1 MDDVQLIKDRI
12 DVVTLISEYVPLKP
26 AGANWK
32 GVCPFHR
39 EKSPSFMAHRE
50 KQIWHCFGCGKG
62 GDIFSFLQEA
72 ESMSFGE
79 ALRVLAERAG
89 VTLTK
94 QSGVERGGDRDER
107 SRLREILT
115 LSQHFFEKVLHES
128 KAAQPARAYIERR
141 GVTPETAAQFHLGYI
156 PDGSV
161 WTTLTDFLTK
171 KRGYTLEE
179 CVAAG
184 VTKKHTESGRYYDVF
199 RGRVLFPIWD
209 MQGGIVGFTGR
220 LLQEQEGVGKYLN
233 TPETVLFDKGHIVY
247 ALNLAKQAAKE
258 AGFFVVVEGQMDVI
272 SCHQA
277 GMRNVVA
284 ASGTALTAAHV
295 AMLKRFAP
303 QVRMA
308 FDADAAGER
317 AAKRGIDIAIEAGL
331 DVRVIRI
338 PEGAGK
344 DPDECIKKDPKVW
357 EQAVAD
363 SQPVFAYYI
372 DRYVTPAVRKD
383 PNQLRDAGELL
394 ARELARVRD
403 PIVYDFWSQRI
414 ATALGVSGDA
424 IANKVKQ
431 LQATAH
437 PSAARAPSA
446 PVQVTV
452 APAQPRTRYALL
464 SEYVLCLL
472 VHTPAL
478 HSRVPLDARWFFGEE
493 DRALYNAIAG
503 GYTHDRHDSVTA
515 HRIDVLQLLSEEK
528 LFAFSARE
536 LGEEYDAAVERLHQ
550 EWRAAERARLGSEI
564 QRAQE
569 QGDAALVAQLS
580 QEFHQVTNL

>member
-1 MDDVQLIKDRI
+1 MDDVQLIKDRV

-50 KQIWHCFGCGKG
+50 KQMWHCFGCGKG

-89 VTLTK
+89 VTLTR
-94 QSGVERGGDRDER
+94 QTLQARGADKDER

-128 KAAQPARAYIERR
+128 KAAAVAREYIERR
-141 GVTPETAAQFHLGYI
+141 GVTPETATHFHLGFI
-156 PDGSV
+156 PEGSV

-171 KRGYTLEE
+171 KRDYTLEE

-184 VTKKHTESGRYYDVF
+184 VTKKHPDSGRYYDVF
-199 RGRVLFPIWD
+199 RGRVMFPIWD

-233 TPETVLFDKGHIVY
+233 TPETVLFDKGHLVY
-247 ALNLAKQAAKE
+247 GLNLAKQAAKD

-272 SCHQA
+272 SCHQS

-295 AMLKRFAP
+295 ALLKRFAP

-317 AAKRGIDIAIEAGL
+317 AAKRGIDTAIEAGL

-344 DPDECIKKDPKVW
+344 DPDECIKQDPAVW

-372 DRYVTPAVRKD
+372 DRYVTDEVRKD
-383 PNQLRDAGELL
+383 PTKLRDAGELL

-431 LQATAH
+431 LRTVPAPA
-437 PSAARAPSA
+437 SRAPQSA
-446 PVQVTV
+446 SPAVM
-452 APAQPRTRYALL
+452 APPAAPRNRYALI

-478 HSRVPLDARWFFGEE
+478 HARVPLNGMWFCGEE
-493 DRALYNAIAG
+493 DRALYKAIAD
-503 GYTHDRHDSVTA
+503 GYTHDRHDSAFA
-515 HRIDVLQLLSEEK
+515 HRLDVLQLLSEEK

-536 LGEEYDAAVERLHQ
+536 LAEEYDAAVERLHR
-550 EWRAAERARLGSEI
+550 EWQNMERERLGREIQMAQERA
-564 QRAQE
+564 
-569 QGDAALVAQLS
+569 DADAVATLS
-580 QEFHQVTNL
+580 QEFHQVNSL

>member
-50 KQIWHCFGCGKG
+50 KQMWHCFGCGKG

-94 QSGVERGGDRDER
+94 QALSTRGVDRDER

-115 LSQHFFEKVLHES
+115 LAQHFFEKVLHES
-128 KAAQPARAYIERR
+128 KAAQPAREYIERR

-156 PDGSV
+156 PEGSV

-171 KRGYTLEE
+171 KRGFTVEE

-184 VTKKHTESGRYYDVF
+184 VTKKHAESGRYYDVF

-233 TPETVLFDKGHIVY
+233 TPETALFDKGHIVY

-258 AGFFVVVEGQMDVI
+258 AGYFVVVEGQMDVI

-295 AMLKRFAP
+295 ALLKRFAP

-317 AAKRGIDIAIEAGL
+317 AAKRGIDTAIEAGL

-344 DPDECIKKDPKVW
+344 DPDECIKKDQSVW
-357 EQAVAD
+357 ERAVAD

-372 DRYVTPAVRKD
+372 DRYVTEDVRKD
-383 PNQLRDAGELL
+383 PTKLRDAGELL

-414 ATALGVSGDA
+414 ATALGVSAEA
-424 IANKVKQ
+424 IANKIRQ
-431 LQATAH
+431 LRTPVATPKVPQSVPAQT
-437 PSAARAPSA
+437 PLAP
-446 PVQVTV
+446 P
-452 APAQPRTRYALL
+452 QPRTRYALL

-478 HSRVPLDARWFFGEE
+478 HARVPLDVRWFCGSA
-493 DRALYNAIAG
+493 DQALYNAIAG
-503 GYTHDRHDSVTA
+503 GYTHERHDSDIA

-550 EWRAAERARLGSEI
+550 EWRAAERARLGAEI

-569 QGDAALVAQLS
+569 RGDAAQVAQLS